1 VPSLLELQDL
11 SITYTTREGDVR
23 AVRGVSFAIDR
34 SQAYGLV
41 GESGSGKTS
50 VAMAVV
56 RYLGRNGRIDGG
68 RLLFRGE
75 DMLAKSEEE
84 LRRLR
89 GRRIAMVYQDPLSAL
104 NPCLRVG
111 EQLSEVLTVHQAI
124 GQREARRACLDM
136 LERVHMSDPAGTM
149 ARYPHQLSG
158 GQQQRVLIAMAL
170 LPRPDL
176 LIMDE
181 PTTGL
186 DVTIEATVLD
196 LVAELRRELET
207 AILYISHNL
216 GVVARICD
224 RVGVM
229 YAGELVEEADVTGL
243 FLTPRHPYTRSLLQ
257 CMPRLETSRSRR
269 GLAAIPGQ
277 VPRPTALPPGCI
289 FEPRCGFA
297 RTECRSGRPAME
309 RVSAGHVVRCRRWTE
324 LGDGEAAAPAAAG
337 PAAQRAAVAPLLNIQ
352 ALRSYYEQAAGVL
365 ARLLGRRRWVRAVD
379 GVTLEVAAGETL
391 SVVGESG
398 CGKSTLAKCIAG
410 LVRPTGGGITFR
422 ELDIAR
428 VVEQRDPRVLRE
440 IQMVFQNPDST
451 LNPTHRIGR
460 AIGRPLRRLGGV
472 PRARLGEEVR
482 RLLREV
488 QLDESF
494 ADRLPRQLS
503 GGQRQRVAIARA
515 LAGRSELVICDEPV
529 SALDVSV
536 QAAILNLLVEIQRTR
551 GTALVFISHDLS
563 VVRYLSDS
571 VAVMYLGQVCEVGRT
586 EEVFGPPYHPYT
598 EALLSAVPEPDPRP
612 RPERIRLQ
620 GPVPSAVDPPSGCR
634 FHTRCPRKIGAI
646 CETTPPPVQA
656 GSATHRIA
664 CHIPLAELAD
674 LAAAAKASSSPAD
687 PRSFSARRGDAG

>member
-1 VPSLLELQDL
+1 M
-11 SITYTTREGDVR
+11 
-23 AVRGVSFAIDR
+23 AIM
-34 SQAYGLV
+34 G
-41 GESGSGKTS
+41 
-50 VAMAVV
+50 
-56 RYLGRNGRIDGG
+56 YLGRNGRVAQG
-68 RLLFRGE
+68 RILFHGE
-75 DMLAKSEEE
+75 DLAVKSEDE

-89 GRRIAMVYQDPLSAL
+89 GRRIGMVYQDPLAAL
-104 NPCLRVG
+104 NPCLTVG
-111 EQLSEVLTVHQAI
+111 EQLAEILTVHQGLGR
-124 GQREARRACLDM
+124 GQARQACREM
-136 LERVHMSDPAGTM
+136 LERVHMADAAATM
-149 ARYPHQLSG
+149 GRYPHQISG

-170 LPRPDL
+170 LPHPDL

-196 LVAELRRELET
+196 LVADLRREFET
-207 AILYISHNL
+207 TLLYISHNL

-229 YAGELVEEADVTGL
+229 YAGELLEEADVRSL
-243 FLTPRHPYTRSLLQ
+243 FLIPRHPYTRSLLQ
-257 CMPRLETSRSRR
+257 CVPRLRTSRSRR

-277 VPRPTALPPGCI
+277 VPRATALPPGCI

-297 RTECRSGRPAME
+297 RSECRSRPPEPE
-309 RVSAGHVVRCRRWTE
+309 RVGDGHIVRCIRWAE
-324 LGDGEAAAPAAAG
+324 IGDAEAPVPPPRAAAAQAAAAP
-337 PAAQRAAVAPLLNIQ
+337 LLSIHS
-352 ALRSYYEQAAGVL
+352 LRSYYEQAAGTL
-365 ARLLGRRRWVRAVD
+365 ARLLGRVRSVRAVD
-379 GVTLEVAAGETL
+379 GLALEVAAGETL

-410 LVRPTGGGITFR
+410 LVHPTSGTITFR
-422 ELDIAR
+422 ELDIAKI
-428 VVEQRDPRVLRE
+428 VERRDPTVLRE

-451 LNPTHRIGR
+451 LNPAHRVGQ

-472 PRARLGEEVR
+472 PRGRAREEVR

-488 QLDESF
+488 QLDEGF
-494 ADRLPRQLS
+494 VDRLPRQLS

-536 QAAILNLLVEIQRTR
+536 QAAILNLLMDIQRAR
-551 GTALVFISHDLS
+551 GTAFVFISHDLS
-563 VVRYLSDS
+563 VVRYISDA
-571 VAVMYLGQVCEVGRT
+571 VAVMYLGQVCEIGRT

-598 EALLSAVPEPDPRP
+598 EALLSAVPDPDPRP

-634 FHTRCPRKIGAI
+634 FHTRCPRKIGPI

-664 CHIPLAELAD
+664 CHIPLAELAAFSP
-674 LAAAAKASSSPAD
+674 LVQASS
-687 PRSFSARRGDAG
+687 